1 MISTQTD
8 NYKTPLAHISGL
20 LQDIAIS
27 QPEPTTSKIVNK
39 NSIGPE
45 LNNQV
50 QKELNAIIKARGY
63 RGSRKEI
70 LKEIGYRLDKD
81 FTSGVGQK
89 KLSIVTGYSLSTIGR
104 AIADYEADGLLLY
117 ETQGRWN
124 EKKPNKTTMLC
135 LQHLLPVVYVKMTDD
150 INNLTNLRDLNNNI
164 TYEEHVSLF
173 NNLQKEKI
181 SNQIP
186 TEKPKTSSK
195 HVSKSALGGDRRNE
209 EILRVCLAWLL
220 TDAQTKYVITRMAD
234 KSIVNQARYLSAM
247 SRGLKEG
254 TWNMS
259 TREDLGYTK
268 TTGTGKP
275 HQSEAPKPKVSPEKR
290 KEIHDWAEK
299 KAYDRAKELGKTR
312 SDTDYEQMRNFDS
325 FITSETLN
333 FEKQAF
339 LKIHMREIG
348 K

>member
-1 MISTQTD
+1 MLSNQTY
-8 NYKTPLAHISGL
+8 NYNTPPAHISGL
-20 LQDIAIS
+20 LQDIAIP
-27 QPEPTTSKIVNK
+27 QPNTTTSKIVNK
-39 NSIGPE
+39 NSIDYSLKNAIE
-45 LNNQV
+45 
-50 QKELNAIIKARGY
+50 KELNAIIKAKGY
-63 RGSRKEI
+63 KGSRALIIKQ
-70 LKEIGYRLDKD
+70 IGYRLDKD
-81 FTSGVGQK
+81 MTSGVGQK
-89 KLSIVTGYSLSTIGR
+89 KLAFVTGYSVKTIER
-104 AIADYEADGLLLY
+104 SYVQYAADGLLLY
-117 ETQGRWN
+117 EREGKWQERR
-124 EKKPNKTTMLC
+124 PNKTTMLC
-135 LQHLLPVVYVKMTDD
+135 LQHLLPLVTDKMSDD

-181 SNQIP
+181 QTQVP
-186 TEKPKTSSK
+186 TEKPKPLGTHISQ
-195 HVSKSALGGDRRNE
+195 SALGGPGRNDE
-209 EILRVCLAWLL
+209 LLRVCLAWLL

-234 KSIVNQARYLSAM
+234 KSIVNQAYYLSALC
-247 SRGLKEG
+247 RGLKEG

-290 KEIHDWAEK
+290 QEIHDWAEK